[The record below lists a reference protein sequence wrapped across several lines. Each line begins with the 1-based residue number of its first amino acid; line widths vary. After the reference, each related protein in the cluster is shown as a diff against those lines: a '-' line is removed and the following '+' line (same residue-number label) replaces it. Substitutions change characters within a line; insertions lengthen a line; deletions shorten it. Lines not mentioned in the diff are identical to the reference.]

1 MRHVRRWTVG
11 LLVLLVPV
19 LSACAETEEE
29 AEPVEHAAVVEPVEG
44 SDIPRLILTSDAVE
58 RLDVR
63 TSDVLQVPHS
73 QTLIPYA
80 AVFYTAA
87 GDTWTYTN
95 PEPLTFVRESIVI
108 DHIHGDRAFLT
119 AGPPVGTAVVTL
131 GSAELFG
138 TETGVEE

>member
-1 MRHVRRWTVG
+1 MRNGRRWRVG
-11 LLVLLVPV
+11 LLILLLPV
-19 LSACAETEEE
+19 LSACAGAEEE
-29 AEPVEHAAVVEPVEG
+29 EEPVEHAAVVEPIDG
-44 SDIPRLILTSDAVE
+44 TDLARLILTSDAVE
-58 RLDVR
+58 RLDIQ
-63 TSDVLQVPHS
+63 TSDVLEGARS

-95 PEPLTFVRESIVI
+95 PEPLTYVREAIVI
-108 DHIHGDRAFLT
+108 DHIDGDRAFLS

>member
-1 MRHVRRWTVG
+1 MRHGRRWRVG
-11 LLVLLVPV
+11 LLILLLPV
-19 LSACAETEEE
+19 MSACAGAEEE
-29 AEPVEHAAVVEPVEG
+29 EEPVEHAAVVEPIDG
-44 SDIPRLILTSDAVE
+44 TDLARLILTSDAVE
-58 RLDVR
+58 RLDIQ
-63 TSDVLQVPHS
+63 TSDVLEGARS

-95 PEPLTFVRESIVI
+95 PEPLTYVREAIVI
-108 DHIHGDRAFLT
+108 DHIDGDRAFLS

>member
-1 MRHVRRWTVG
+1 MRHGHRWRVG
-11 LLVLLVPV
+11 LLILLVPV
-19 LSACAETEEE
+19 LSACAGTEEE
-29 AEPVEHAAVVEPVEG
+29 AEPVEHAAVVEPIEG
-44 SDIPRLILTSDAVE
+44 TDLARLILTSDAVE
-58 RLDVR
+58 RLDIQ
-63 TSDVLQVPHS
+63 TSDVLEAARS

-95 PEPLTFVRESIVI
+95 PEPLTFVREAIVV
-108 DHIHGDRAFLT
+108 DHIDGDRAFLS